1 MTFSEAYAVLLS
13 LQNISSASPNSH
25 EQALRRVGRVLR
37 LLDHPEKK
45 IPHYIHVTGTSGKG
59 SVCLMIANILQA
71 SGKRVGLLTSPHIT
85 KITERWQING
95 RPMPD
100 AIFATYIKR
109 LNNVLNRYSTEF
121 PDELP
126 SYHEL
131 LTVLGLW
138 YFGEYGVDY
147 AVVEVGMGGD
157 FDATNIIPH
166 KEIAIITS
174 IGKDHIHLLG
184 PNLTDIARHK
194 AGIITPTTRHA
205 ISAVATPRLATI
217 IKQQAHQSKAL
228 YHPVDI
234 STTSP
239 TTNDKQAT
247 SFDHKNQHY
256 RLTAHGNHQIKNALL
271 ALTAADILGVDE
283 LAKQQGLAKTQ
294 FPLRVELVHEK
305 PYIFIDGAHNHDK
318 IAATTKTIKEFA
330 ATLLQKTNK
339 PPNIHLVIGFS
350 KNKDCHKLAELLANL
365 EPTTIATTRFH
376 SHMFRKAALPGELA
390 VLFKRLRPTT
400 TTQPFIDSVE
410 ALAWT
415 QKQARPQDIILI
427 TGSIFLGGE
436 LRPLLVKTAK

>member
-1 MTFSEAYAVLLS
+1 MTFSEAYATLLS

-25 EQALRRVGRVLR
+25 EQALRRVGRILR

-100 AIFATYIKR
+100 AIFGTYIKR

-166 KEIAIITS
+166 KDIALITS
-174 IGKDHIHLLG
+174 IGKDHVHLLG

-194 AGIITPTTRHA
+194 AGIITPTTHHA
-205 ISAVATPRLATI
+205 ISAVAIPRLATI
-217 IKQQAHQSKAL
+217 IKHQAQQSKAL
-228 YHPVDI
+228 YHPVDLSNI
-234 STTSP
+234 SA
-239 TTNDKQAT
+239 TTNDKQTA
-247 SFDHKNQHY
+247 SFDYNNQHY
-256 RLTAHGNHQIKNALL
+256 RLTAHGNHQIKNAVL
-271 ALTAADILGVDE
+271 ALTAAEILGIDE
-283 LAKQQGLAKTQ
+283 SAKQQGLAKTH

-305 PYIFIDGAHNHDK
+305 PYVFIDGAHNHDK
-318 IAATTKTIKEFA
+318 IAATVTTIKEFA
-330 ATLLQKTNK
+330 HTLFQKTTK
-339 PPNIHLVIGFS
+339 LPKIHLLISFS
-350 KNKDCHKLAELLANL
+350 KNKDYHNLVELLTSL
-365 EPTTIATTRFH
+365 EPTTIAATRFH

-390 VLFKRLRPTT
+390 LLFKHLRPTA
-400 TTQPFIDSVE
+400 TTQPFIDSAE

-415 QKQARPQDIILI
+415 QKQAQPHDIILI